1 MKWLTYWVKCHS
13 LTVVF
18 SCCYCYDLLFN
29 VDGITSPAVAAH
41 TISYFS
47 ILVTI
52 IMTLAI
58 MLISAQDVPD
68 QD

>member
-1 MKWLTYWVKCHS
+1 MKWLAYLVKCHS

-18 SCCYCYDLLFN
+18 SCCYRYDLLFN